1 MCSFPYTVPQRYTNP
16 DLKICQYLR
25 LNMKI
30 ICRRFHIKTA
40 FTFEV
45 CAREIC
51 EKFVYIRLE
60 AIEQDKNQ
68 PTFYEI
74 YKLHG

>member
-1 MCSFPYTVPQRYTNP
+1 
-16 DLKICQYLR
+16 
-25 LNMKI
+25 MKI